1 MSLTKRERQFLEGK
15 LKLEKGS
22 EYERRLRSDIKKKLG
37 TSFAVVCI
45 YCERAQTEGK
55 MLEISAGDNTVYA
68 CCDCAPQGI
77 QSRRVIVSKEGIK
90 PESN

>member
-37 TSFAVVCI
+37 ATFAVVCI
-45 YCERAQTEGK
+45 YCERAHTKGK
-55 MLEISAGDNTVYA
+55 MWEISAGDNTVYA
-68 CCDCAPQGI
+68 CTDCAPKGVKVKSVTVTQQGI
-77 QSRRVIVSKEGIK
+77 S
-90 PESN
+90 